1 MVCYNLLIEA
11 YGQSS
16 HVKKA
21 KSTYLALLDARCVPT
36 EDTYAFLLKSYSNCG
51 MLEKDEAFFSDM
63 RKNGLPPIYS
73 SVFCELVDEEH
84 FLRSCGI
91 VKGLQKASKKVFLVD
106 ELTKYE
112 ELYTNLKDDN
122 YKLEDRIGKQEVCHN
137 VSLTVVVFL
146 DGVCGV
152 VGGVGI
158 DSISGFIGGL
168 SCIGG
173 GIGGFGIGIGGIG
186 GGAGGLVGLVASIG
200 ALVVVLP
207 ILVVLVVLVVVL
219 VMELVVLVSLV
230 VVLVVVLVVLMVHL
244 LQ

>member
-1 MVCYNLLIEA
+1 MEKKDMVCYNLLIEA

-122 YKLEDRIGKQEVCHN
+122 YKLEDRIGKQEYWCI
-137 VSLTVVVFL
+137 
-146 DGVCGV
+146 
-152 VGGVGI
+152 GGSVADLG
-158 DSISGFIGGL
+158 GIGGL
-168 SCIGG
+168 GG
-173 GIGGFGIGIGGIG
+173 GIGDGVGCLGVIGSGLGSGVGGIDDPSIAIG
-186 GGAGGLVGLVASIG
+186 EISVG
-200 ALVVVLP
+200 
-207 ILVVLVVLVVVL
+207 
-219 VMELVVLVSLV
+219 
-230 VVLVVVLVVLMVHL
+230 
-244 LQ
+244 